1 MAMYEISIITCT
13 HKDCD
18 NKATFRIRQLDDPT
32 NGEYRVFEVC
42 RNHLEEIHKNIKGEV
57 QC

>member
-18 NKATFRIRQLDDPT
+18 NKASFRITQLNDPT
-32 NGEYRVFEVC
+32 NGKYRVLEVC
-42 RNHLEEIHKNIKGEV
+42 RNHLEEIRKNIEGEAP
-57 QC
+57 C